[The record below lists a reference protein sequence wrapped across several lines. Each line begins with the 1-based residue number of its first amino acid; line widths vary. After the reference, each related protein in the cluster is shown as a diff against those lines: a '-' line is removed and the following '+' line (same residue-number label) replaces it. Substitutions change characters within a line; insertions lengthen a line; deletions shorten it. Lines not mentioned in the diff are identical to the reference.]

1 MGKEG
6 TVGWEE
12 GDIAEDRDEDSAAPP
27 GPANL
32 RLHSGSST
40 AEFITS
46 SHHVFFFF
54 FFQTG
59 AQMALHR
66 CSIISLTISSLWIF
80 KLFLIFKITN
90 RAAVARSGPCAQV
103 AFELDFGNSSQKMF
117 LYPCP

>member
-1 MGKEG
+1 MGKER

-32 RLHSGSST
+32 GLHLGSST

-54 FFQTG
+54 FLSNRCPDG
-59 AQMALHR
+59 IAQMLHNFFNHLQ
-66 CSIISLTISSLWIF
+66 S
-80 KLFLIFKITN
+80 
-90 RAAVARSGPCAQV
+90 V
-103 AFELDFGNSSQKMF
+103 DF
-117 LYPCP
+117 

>member
-54 FFQTG
+54 F
-59 AQMALHR
+59 
-66 CSIISLTISSLWIF
+66 SF
-80 KLFLIFKITN
+80 K
-90 RAAVARSGPCAQV
+90 QV
-103 AFELDFGNSSQKMF
+103 TRWHCTDA
-117 LYPCP
+117 P